1 MVEISDRSASFGFVS
16 AAGIRQGARAL
27 ADVGA
32 AAGQRLEL
40 TQANLRSQANN
51 LTQLGGRVGQLALAA
66 NGIEEARGVV
76 RSQDLSEALQLATR
90 RSMNRM
96 LQAESMVNARMNTG
110 IAGARGDA
118 TIATALASSMKLDGP
133 GAAIS
138 RVLATALGG
147 GASKAKVTP
156 LSVIANAASAAR
168 KQGDIFDRQ
177 MPTRVE
183 AQGKAT
189 IEVTRRALQAASDQ
203 VVIDPNDEDAFIP
216 TVRVVDAGAPSSSN
230 EGFVIKA
237 RTGDGG
243 GMIALDLNDPGGED
257 TRLATVDIEGG
268 DGSDVIFLSGA
279 NDARIRAGAGNDLVF
294 ADGDTQIFGGA
305 GDDILT
311 GNYVFG
317 EDGDDVL
324 FGNTLAVGGA
334 GRDRI
339 TMFSIDPES
348 DGGGLAFG
356 GEGDDVI
363 IGEVSISAE
372 GGEGNDAISL
382 RAGGFANGGSGDD
395 TLTSFGDATLEGGA
409 GKDDILLLSGG
420 KIDAGDGDDD
430 VTATFFSTVAGGKG
444 NDVVR
449 MNTGGVYQF
458 AKGDGSDRV
467 LIGAATTGRIADWGK
482 TNRIELNGFGSAD
495 VSVLVS
501 ANDILIV
508 PRDATSGDR
517 LSITRTIPGDAID
530 IVFTKDGKTQT
541 LSVRGETEQL
551 SSITDVLP

>member
-1 MVEISDRSASFGFVS
+1 MVEISDRSASFGFVA

-32 AAGQRLEL
+32 AAGQKIDL
-40 TQANLRSQANN
+40 TQANLRTQANKLN
-51 LTQLGGRVGQLALAA
+51 QLGARVGQLALAA
-66 NGIEEARGVV
+66 NGFEEARGVA
-76 RSQDLSEALQLATR
+76 RSQELSDALQLATR

-110 IAGARGDA
+110 IAGANGEA
-118 TIATALASSMKLDGP
+118 SIAKAVASALKIDGP

-147 GASKAKVTP
+147 GASKAKITP
-156 LSVIANAASAAR
+156 LSIIANAASAAR

-177 MPTRVE
+177 LPTRVE

-189 IEVTRRALQAASDQ
+189 IEVTRRSLEATTDQ
-203 VVIDPNDEDAFIP
+203 VVINPNDPDAFIP
-216 TVRVVDAGAPSSSN
+216 TVRVVDGGAPSPSN

-243 GMIALDLNDPGGED
+243 GMIALDLNDPGGQD
-257 TRLATVDIEGG
+257 TRLATADIDGG

-294 ADGDTQIFGGA
+294 ADGNTQIYGGG
-305 GDDILT
+305 GDDILV

-334 GRDRI
+334 GNDRV
-339 TMFSIDPES
+339 TMFSIDPENES
-348 DGGGLAFG
+348 GGLAFG
-356 GEGDDVI
+356 GDGDDVI
-363 IGEVSISAE
+363 IGEVSISAD
-372 GGEGNDAISL
+372 GGEGNDVISL
-382 RAGGFANGGSGDD
+382 RAGGFANGGVGND
-395 TLTSFGDATLEGGA
+395 TLTAFDEATLEGGD
-409 GKDDILLLSGG
+409 GKDDILLLAGG
-420 KIDAGDGDDD
+420 KVDAGEGDDD
-430 VTATFFSTVAGGKG
+430 ITATFFSTVSGGRG

-467 LIGAATTGRIADWGK
+467 LMGAATTGRIADWGK
-482 TNRIELNGFGSAD
+482 TNRIELNGFGSGD
-495 VSVLVS
+495 VDVLVS
-501 ANDILIV
+501 PNDILII
-508 PRDATSGDR
+508 PRDPTSRDR
-517 LSITRTIPGDAID
+517 LSITRTIPGDAVD

-541 LSVRGETEQL
+541 LSVKGTTESLGPL
-551 SSITDVLP
+551 SDVLP